1 MGMMKNVRA
10 LCCES
15 LPVTKGMGEFMNLQR
30 TILLS
35 AIVIAIAIMLS
46 PTVLQGYKMFQCVSA
61 MEKTGMG
68 SQESNKLT
76 CIQYIN

>member
-1 MGMMKNVRA
+1 MIKNVRA
-10 LCCES
+10 ICCES
-15 LPVTKGMGEFMNLQR
+15 FPITKGVVAFMSLQR

-35 AIVIAIAIMLS
+35 AMLIAIAIMLS
-46 PTVLQGYKMFQCVSA
+46 PTLLQGYKMFQCVSA

-68 SQESNKLT
+68 SQETNKLN